1 MHLVIEY
8 YNYSRWY
15 RLHSY
20 PCDTLALMWQ
30 DPCRVDR
37 AVRAKL
43 TAEPETD
50 CARDCNLVKP
60 KLLFPDISTV
70 SVCNGSTCIENV
82 TQDLALLTPVC

>member
-50 CARDCNLVKP
+50 CARDCTTFASFIGHSLSTT
-60 KLLFPDISTV
+60 FYISIV
-70 SVCNGSTCIENV
+70 PIPAQLG
-82 TQDLALLTPVC
+82 